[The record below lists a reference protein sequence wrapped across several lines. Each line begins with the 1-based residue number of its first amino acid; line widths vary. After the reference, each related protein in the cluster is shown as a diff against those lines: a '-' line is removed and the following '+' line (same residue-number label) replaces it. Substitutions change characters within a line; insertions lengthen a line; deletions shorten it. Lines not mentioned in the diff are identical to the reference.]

1 LPHALPESRMDR
13 LALAISNLR
22 LLLSIIQ
29 NQMRQ
34 CCISGG
40 HGAGLLAIDGETKL
54 RVGVGILDH
63 RKIKLQC
70 IGSHRLTTARATL
83 AGGDRNSTQLDRFA
97 VLISL
102 GALVFAF
109 RVDIFL
115 IHIFV
120 RVGAKP

>member
-1 LPHALPESRMDR
+1 
-13 LALAISNLR
+13 
-22 LLLSIIQ
+22 
-29 NQMRQ
+29 
-34 CCISGG
+34 
-40 HGAGLLAIDGETKL
+40 
-54 RVGVGILDH
+54 
-63 RKIKLQC
+63 
-70 IGSHRLTTARATL
+70 L